1 MVERENTRDHHLG
14 NGKCSAVTLNSMP
27 LLAHVGSGTLEP
39 LQILPL
45 LAIALAYALRA
56 RTLGR
61 EGRPVRGW
69 RQASFAGGV
78 GLIAAAL
85 VSPAAHLGEE
95 LVVAHMAQHLVLG
108 DLAALLLVL
117 GLTGPLLQPLL
128 AIRWLGWLRS
138 LAHPLV
144 ALPLWAASLYLWHVP
159 ALYQGALSS
168 EPLHAL
174 QHVCFI
180 GAGVLMW
187 MALLGPLP
195 KPAWFGNAAR
205 LIYVVAVR
213 LIGAVLGNVL
223 AWSGSNLYPDYRP
236 GQAEWDITPLAD
248 QGAAGMVMM
257 IESGFV
263 TLGLFAWIFFR
274 WARET
279 EERQRLL
286 DLAEERGVALDERRA
301 ERAVAAGQGARL
313 EERLRRS

>member
-1 MVERENTRDHHLG
+1 MLPITPIV
-14 NGKCSAVTLNSMP
+14 P
-27 LLAHVGSGTLEP
+27 IAHVGSGTLEP
-39 LQILPL
+39 LQLVPP
-45 LAIALAYALRA
+45 LAIAVAYAVRA
-56 RTLGR
+56 RTLALR
-61 EGRPVRGW
+61 GRPVEPW
-69 RQASFAGGV
+69 RQLSFGAAIALILAS
-78 GLIAAAL
+78 L
-85 VSPAAHLGEE
+85 VSPLAHLGGE
-95 LVVAHMAQHLVLG
+95 LLVAHMAQHLVLG

-128 AIRWLGWLRS
+128 AVRWLGWLRA

-144 ALPLWAASLYLWHVP
+144 ALPLWALSLYFWHVP
-159 ALYQGALSS
+159 AIYEAALTS

-174 QHVCFI
+174 EHASFL
-180 GAGVLMW
+180 GAGVMMW

-213 LIGAVLGNVL
+213 FAGAVLGNVL
-223 AWSGSNLYPDYRP
+223 AWSGTVLYPDYASGERY
-236 GQAEWDITPLAD
+236 WNITPLAD

-257 IESGFV
+257 IESGLV

-286 DLAEERGVALDERRA
+286 DLAEARGVALDEARA
-301 ERAVAAGQGARL
+301 GRAVAAGQGAHL
-313 EERLRRS
+313 EERLRSS

>member
-1 MVERENTRDHHLG
+1 MVERENTRVHRLG
-14 NGKCSAVTLNSMP
+14 NGKCDAVTLNSMP
-27 LLAHVGSGTLEP
+27 PLAHVGSGTVEP
-39 LQILPL
+39 LQLLPL
-45 LAIALAYALRA
+45 LAIAVAYALRA
-56 RTLGR
+56 RTLGL
-61 EGRPVRGW
+61 EGRPVPGW

-78 GLIAAAL
+78 ALIVAAL

-95 LVVAHMAQHLVLG
+95 LVVAHMAQHLILG
-108 DLAALLLVL
+108 DLAALLIVL

-128 AIRWLGWLRS
+128 AISWLGWLRG

-144 ALPLWAASLYLWHVP
+144 ALPLWAASLYLWHVA

-168 EPLHAL
+168 EPVHAL
-174 QHVCFI
+174 QHACFL

-205 LIYVVAVR
+205 LLYVVAVR

-223 AWSGSNLYPDYRP
+223 AWSGSNLYPDYGA